1 MYSRVN
7 IKAGN
12 NTNMHVEMDVILF
25 PMRIAEI
32 YPCTLYRRN
41 RNKLESCTLAS
52 T

>member
-1 MYSRVN
+1 MYSRAN

-32 YPCTLYRRN
+32 YPFSL
-41 RNKLESCTLAS
+41 L
-52 T
+52 